1 MNLVIDVLFTRKEK
15 QETHLFIIRMD
26 NLLRENTV
34 STYAANTLVNILHT
48 DITLRLNKRV
58 PVYYVYLCLDRWL
71 VAADI
76 KVID

>member
-15 QETHLFIIRMD
+15 QEKHLFIIRMD

-48 DITLRLNKRV
+48 DITRRLNKRV
-58 PVYYVYLCLDRWL
+58 PVLYLYVCLDRWL
-71 VAADI
+71 THNNVTI
-76 KVID
+76 V